1 MIAIGCNT
9 AGIDYDAS
17 AIAFDLR
24 LRTAIH
30 SSLIAVNCAATP
42 TIG

>member
-1 MIAIGCNT
+1 MIAIGCYNG
-9 AGIDYDAS
+9 GIDCGAS